1 MAVEYTGNKVVR
13 CRLRQLMGTHDNMR
27 ISELAEQTGLQRNSI
42 SAMYNNTATR
52 YDAKSIA
59 AICSALGCGIGE
71 LLVLEEAEDK
81 KESPNAV

>member
-1 MAVEYTGNKVVR
+1 MAVEYTGAKVVK
-13 CRLRQLMGTHDNMR
+13 CRLRQLMGAHDNMR

-59 AICSALGCGIGE
+59 AICTALDCDVGD
-71 LLVLEEAEDK
+71 LLVLEEAK
-81 KESPNAV
+81 KEDPNAV

>member
-1 MAVEYTGNKVVR
+1 MSVEYTGSRVVR
-13 CRLRQLMGTHDNMR
+13 CRLRQLMGAHNNMR

-59 AICSALGCGIGE
+59 AICTALGCDVGD
-71 LLVLEEAEDK
+71 LLVLEEAK
-81 KESPNAV
+81 KEDPNAV

>member
-1 MAVEYTGNKVVR
+1 MAVEYTGAKVVK
-13 CRLRQLMGTHDNMR
+13 CRLRQLMGAHDNMR

-59 AICSALGCGIGE
+59 AICTALGCDVGD
-71 LLVLEEAEDK
+71 LLVLEEGK
-81 KESPNAV
+81 KEDPNAV

>member
-1 MAVEYTGNKVVR
+1 MAVEYTGKKVVK
-13 CRLRQLMGTHDNMR
+13 CRLRQLMGAHDNMR

-59 AICSALGCGIGE
+59 AICTALDCEVGD
-71 LLVLEEAEDK
+71 LLVLDADSSEGGKA
-81 KESPNAV
+81 

>member
-1 MAVEYTGNKVVR
+1 MAVECTGNKVVR
-13 CRLRQLMGTHDNMR
+13 CRLRQLMGAHDNMR

-59 AICSALGCGIGE
+59 AICNALGCDIGE
-71 LLVLEEAEDK
+71 LLILEDAEDK
-81 KESPNAV
+81 KEDPNAL